1 MPKDAPAAATPPA
14 PDAAPAYASTGLV
27 LVAPLLALVLGHV
40 LSNALRTTPGI
51 AADVLIADLA
61 VSAEGLAGLTGSFN
75 LAFALCQIPVG
86 VALDRFG
93 VRRVSITLFCTTV
106 VGSIVAALATGPLS
120 FLLGQ
125 LLLGAGCSGMLLCPV
140 TYAARR
146 LTAAQFG
153 LWSGLIQAIGNS
165 GMLLSATPLAY
176 LIDAAGWRAGYAA
189 GTLFGLVALALVILL
204 VRDAPPPGPYP
215 SLLRDGREVIRLGL
229 SRPLRAG
236 IVIAFASFAAGIGVR
251 GLWGGPWLM
260 EVKGLP
266 RTETGN
272 ILILCALAF
281 VVGPVLSGM
290 LDRRFGHRRLV
301 LATGHLAAAACL
313 VLIVLGGPSGPL
325 GTLPAAWD
333 LVMFVAF
340 ALTISVQ
347 PLVFA
352 VVRSAVASEQA
363 GKALSA
369 ANLSYFTGAAVIQAA
384 SGPVVAAAGIG
395 AGLLFLAAMLTIGTL
410 LFLWMTRRPA

>member
-1 MPKDAPAAATPPA
+1 
-14 PDAAPAYASTGLV
+14 
-27 LVAPLLALVLGHV
+27 
-40 LSNALRTTPGI
+40 
-51 AADVLIADLA
+51 
-61 VSAEGLAGLTGSFN
+61 
-75 LAFALCQIPVG
+75 
-86 VALDRFG
+86 
-93 VRRVSITLFCTTV
+93 
-106 VGSIVAALATGPLS
+106 
-120 FLLGQ
+120 
-125 LLLGAGCSGMLLCPV
+125 
-140 TYAARR
+140 
-146 LTAAQFG
+146 
-153 LWSGLIQAIGNS
+153 
-165 GMLLSATPLAY
+165 
-176 LIDAAGWRAGYAA
+176 
-189 GTLFGLVALALVILL
+189 
-204 VRDAPPPGPYP
+204 
-215 SLLRDGREVIRLGL
+215 
-229 SRPLRAG
+229 
-236 IVIAFASFAAGIGVR
+236 
-251 GLWGGPWLM
+251 M

-410 LFLWMTRRPA
+410 LFLWMTRRSA